1 MHIHVDNGEILKIP
15 YITLKKLQS
24 DVEGYSVI
32 QCSRNT
38 LVNMEFV
45 QNADF
50 TNRVI
55 QLKDNH
61 GRVEIGVM
69 FKKNM
74 KEIFR

>member
-1 MHIHVDNGEILKIP
+1 MTFTKIP
-15 YITLKKLQS
+15 YITLKKLLS
-24 DVEGYSVI
+24 DVDGYNVI

-38 LVNMEFV
+38 LVNKEFV
-45 QNADF
+45 QNVDF

-69 FKKNM
+69 FKKDM
-74 KEIFR
+74 RETFR